1 MIILRNFLIICAIAT
16 VGFFAFFNFSLAEG
30 NHVAPPCI
38 NNHLDPCVECGGSGN
53 DAFCSDKTSKAKP
66 VCRKFELDNK
76 DFYFICMPES
86 RIPVDPAI
94 EFKSYTDATSFADL
108 ICKVTAFISHTILPP
123 IAVLMMLAVG
133 FMFLVSG
140 GAPQKSAAAQKALL
154 FTVVGVFLL
163 LLAPGIVKLIGD
175 LFDNPPL
182 QTAVSCGSISPGSIV
197 NSFIGLVN
205 WFSWFVAITSV
216 VMGLYS
222 GFLYLTARDDPAQ
235 AAKAAKVLSFVIIGV
250 AVSILAFS
258 IITIVKQFAG
268 LG

>member
-1 MIILRNFLIICAIAT
+1 MVCAIAT
-16 VGFFAFFNFSLAEG
+16 ASFFALFNFVLADG
-30 NHVAPPCI
+30 NHVPSPCASDKPSPCI
-38 NNHLDPCVECGGSGN
+38 ECSGSGN
-53 DAFCSDKTSKAKP
+53 DQFCSDKTFKAKP
-66 VCRKFELDNK
+66 FCARGELANK
-76 DFYFICMPES
+76 DYYFYCA
-86 RIPVDPAI
+86 PAI
-94 EFKSYTDATSFADL
+94 NSQVTPTTITFGSSTSATLADL
-108 ICKVTAFISHTILPP
+108 ICKVTTFVADTILPP

-154 FTVVGVFLL
+154 FTVAGVFLL

-175 LFDNPPL
+175 LFDNAPL